1 MLTHSNAVA
10 AAPSRVVILGATG
23 FVGAKL
29 TNRLF
34 EEGVLV
40 LPLSTQD
47 IDLST
52 QGADKKLSELLLPTD
67 TIVFL
72 SAISRAKGRNGAA
85 FMSNMK
91 MAQAVCAATTIVRPK
106 HLIYA
111 SSDAVYPFTQAIL
124 TEKSLAAP
132 ADLYGAMHRARE
144 LLLSTECSIPLGIL
158 RFTAIYGGTD
168 THNSYGPNRF
178 ISQALNE
185 KKISLIGNGEET
197 RDHLYIDDAVE
208 VIRRVIACGSSGL
221 LNVASGNCTSFKK
234 VAECIAAN
242 CTSISIVLSPRK
254 SPVTHRG
261 FDIAEMLAA
270 FPDIRFTSLNDGLRA
285 SLSWKRS
292 LMTTS

>member
-52 QGADKKLSELLLPTD
+52 QGADKQLSELLLPTD

-111 SSDAVYPFTQAIL
+111 SSDAVYPFTQVIL

-132 ADLYGAMHRARE
+132 VDLYGAMHRARE
-144 LLLSTECSIPLGIL
+144 LLLGTECSIPLGIL

-178 ISQALNE
+178 VSQALIE
-185 KKISLIGNGEET
+185 KKISLIGNGEEI

-208 VIRRVIACGSSGL
+208 VIRRVIAYGSTGL
-221 LNVASGNCTSFKK
+221 LNVASGNCTSFRK
-234 VAECIAAN
+234 VAELIAAK
-242 CTSISIVLSPRK
+242 CTSVSIELSPRK
-254 SPVTHRG
+254 SPVTHRE